1 MKFVIYDFETSGRSA
16 RFDQIL
22 QAGLICYDEELKE
35 IEKVNLRSR
44 INPDI
49 VPSIMALKVNR
60 LLVSDLL
67 SEKNSSYE
75 MIRKLQR
82 AMQSYNPAIFC
93 GYNSIFFDEEFLRQG
108 LWENFLYPY
117 LTTSNNNLR
126 ADILNL
132 TRMTHAFEPNC
143 LNVEKNDEGKLGFKL
158 EDLSRINN
166 FHIKNSHEAISDVIA
181 TKNILEIIKNNSFD
195 CFRVF
200 IENSNKDKLNSKIK
214 DQDFFTLYSNYYGKH
229 FVYLVT
235 YLIDHPLYKDNVLT
249 FDLKFDPNDIIDLTL
264 EDLKKVFLSKNKKYF
279 RKLKINKQPQILNYR
294 LARNFEPYNEITDES
309 LVMKRKMLDDDKLQA
324 KLKIILE
331 QEAENLVS
339 NRSQEII
346 FEEDT
351 IYSQSLPYSDKVVM
365 EEFNNICWEKKWDAA
380 ERFRDKRLRYFSAKH
395 IFRNHPEILP
405 KKIFKYFHQKISE
418 RLNTIE
424 KRDFLTL
431 PAAIH
436 EADELSLKLEDKDSL
451 FQKQQLDE
459 YNIYIDFLNDYYSYK
474 NTNPEP
480 INFDRQLSQKL
491 FNR

>member
-22 QAGLICYDEELKE
+22 QAGLICYDEELRE

-44 INPDI
+44 INSDI

-67 SEKNSSYE
+67 LEKNSSYE
-75 MIRKLQR
+75 MIQKLQR
-82 AMQSYNPAIFC
+82 CMHSYNPAIFC

-117 LTTSNNNLR
+117 LTTSNNNSR

-132 TRMTHAFEPNC
+132 TRMTHAFDPKC

-166 FHIKNSHEAISDVIA
+166 FHIRNSHEAISDVIA
-181 TKNILEIIKNNSFD
+181 TKNILEIIKNNSLDF
-195 CFRVF
+195 FRVF

-214 DQDFFTLYSNYYGKH
+214 DQDYFTLYSNYYGKH

-235 YLIDHPLYKDNVLT
+235 YLIDHPIYKDNVLT
-249 FDLKFDPNDIIDLTL
+249 FDLKFDPHDIVDLTL
-264 EDLKKVFLSKNKKYF
+264 EELKEVFLSKNKKYF
-279 RKLKINKQPQILNYR
+279 RKLKINKQPQILDYR

-309 LVMKRKMLDDDKLQA
+309 LVMKKKILDDDKFQE

-351 IYSQSLPYSDKVVM
+351 IYSESLLYADKLLM
-365 EEFNNICWEKKWDAA
+365 EEFNNVCWEKKWDTA
-380 ERFRDKRLRYFSAKH
+380 ERFKDKRLRYFSAKH

-405 KKIFKYFHQKISE
+405 KKIFKHFHTKICE

-436 EADELSLKLEDKDSL
+436 EADELSLNSEDKDSL

-459 YNIYIDFLNDYYSYK
+459 YNIYIDFLTDYYSYK